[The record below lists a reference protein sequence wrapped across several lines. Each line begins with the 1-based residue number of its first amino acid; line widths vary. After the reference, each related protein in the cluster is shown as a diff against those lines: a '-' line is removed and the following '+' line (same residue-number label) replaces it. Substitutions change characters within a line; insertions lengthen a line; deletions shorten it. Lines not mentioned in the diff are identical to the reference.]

1 MIVDEFVVGFVFV
14 YVVDFVY
21 GIVAVDVVI
30 YMFDAVY
37 EVPDSV
43 LYLEIQPQHYL
54 TFTFAPFLEIIV
66 KEIFTIII
74 KINST
79 KPIANNA

>member
-1 MIVDEFVVGFVFV
+1 MTILNTISEVCLFSD
-14 YVVDFVY
+14 
-21 GIVAVDVVI
+21 ITI
-30 YMFDAVY
+30 AVY